1 MTEIFQWFD
10 SEFNIL
16 TPNSIFGGFTP
27 EICDENEIFRQQV
40 VKLLSEADIGISDLK
55 IEQKSYSDREKS
67 ILKQFIIKEILNNQE
82 VEGEIDIEEM
92 HSFDIITMHKMND
105 SEQEV
110 EFEMEEES
118 DGTQRLF
125 ELAGLWL
132 YVLQHGETLI
142 VDELG
147 RSLHPVLTKSL
158 IKMFNDPKINQN
170 NAQIIFTIHDTTLLD
185 TEIFRQDQI
194 WFTEKEKSATKLYS
208 LLEFMT
214 REDESLQKGYLLGR
228 YGAVPFINGL
238 SSINYAETEKR

>member
-1 MTEIFQWFD
+1 
-10 SEFNIL
+10 
-16 TPNSIFGGFTP
+16 
-27 EICDENEIFRQQV
+27 
-40 VKLLSEADIGISDLK
+40 
-55 IEQKSYSDREKS
+55 
-67 ILKQFIIKEILNNQE
+67 
-82 VEGEIDIEEM
+82 M
-92 HSFDIITMHKMND
+92 HQMND

-125 ELAGLWL
+125 ELAGFWL
-132 YVLQHGETLI
+132 DVLHKGQTLI

-147 RSLHPVLTKSL
+147 RSLHPILTKSL
-158 IKMFNDPKINQN
+158 IKMFSNPEINQN

-185 TEIFRQDQI
+185 TQIFRQDQI

-214 REDESLQKGYLLGR
+214 RDDESLQKGYLLGR